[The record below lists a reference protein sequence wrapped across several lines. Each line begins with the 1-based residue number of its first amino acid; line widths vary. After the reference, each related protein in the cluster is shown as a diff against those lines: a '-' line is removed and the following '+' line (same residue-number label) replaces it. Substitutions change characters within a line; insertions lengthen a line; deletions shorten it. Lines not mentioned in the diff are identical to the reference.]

1 MITKRQLGLIFI
13 SLGGAGLLGL
23 LAIDWVRV
31 GNYGGIGPMQRLGL
45 LAAAAIG
52 IIISLRLFNRER
64 LLYSM

>member
-13 SLGGAGLLGL
+13 SLGGVGLLGL

-45 LAAAAIG
+45 LAAAAILLVG
-52 IIISLRLFNRER
+52 LSLLPFGHKPA
-64 LLYSM
+64 